1 MFILGYGASV
11 KKQLKDLLYYCNTMK
26 VSNFAVLI

>member
-1 MFILGYGASV
+1 MYDNVSV

-26 VSNFAVLI
+26 VSNFAVRI